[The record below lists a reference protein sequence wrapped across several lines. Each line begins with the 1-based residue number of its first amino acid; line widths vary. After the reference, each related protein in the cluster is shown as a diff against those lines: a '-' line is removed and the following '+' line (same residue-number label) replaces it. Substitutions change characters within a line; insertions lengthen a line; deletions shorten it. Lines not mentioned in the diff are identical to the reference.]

1 MTQTTHTA
9 IADQVDDSHHPQSFI
24 SKYIWSQDHKVI
36 AIQYSITAIG
46 VGLVALVLSGMMR
59 LQLGFPDQF
68 SFIDPSSYLQFVTM
82 HGMIMVIYLLTALL
96 LGGFGNYLIPLMIG
110 ARDMVF
116 PYLNMLSYW
125 TYLLAVIVLLASFFV
140 SGGPTG
146 AGWTLYPPQ
155 AILNGTP
162 GADNGIVFML
172 ISLAI
177 FIVAFT
183 MGGLNY
189 VTTILQ
195 ARAKG
200 MTLMRMPLTV
210 WGIFVATILGLLA
223 FPALLVSAIMMLFD
237 KLVGTSF
244 FMPAILSLG
253 ENIDYKGGS
262 PILFQHLFWFFGHPE
277 VYIVALPA
285 FGMVSD
291 VIATHARKNIFG
303 YRMMV
308 WAIIAIGG
316 LSFVVWA
323 HHMYVSGMNPYFG
336 FFFATTTLII
346 AVPTAIKVYNWL
358 LTLWQGNIHL
368 TIPMLFAIGFIFT
381 FTHGGLTGLMLGN
394 VVVDLP
400 LSDTY
405 FVVAH
410 FHMVMGVSP
419 VMVLFA
425 AIYHWFPKVSG
436 KFLHTGLGKVHF
448 WGTFLG
454 TYAIYLPMHYLGF
467 LGVPRRY
474 YAMGTTDFI
483 PESAQALNA
492 SITISAIIVGVIQ
505 LVFVFNVIWSVFK
518 GKKAGD
524 NPWNSTTLE
533 WQTSQTP
540 PVHGNWGPSLPVVH
554 RWAYDFSVPGVKD
567 DFIPQ
572 NVHPDQVIMLE
583 KEDGAEKVK
592 GAENEE
598 GMQNNKSGDTT

>member
-9 IADQVDDSHHPQSFI
+9 IADQVDDSHHPKSFI
-24 SKYIWSQDHKVI
+24 SKYVWSQDHKVI

-125 TYLLAVIVLLASFFV
+125 TYLLSVIVLLASFFV
-140 SGGPTG
+140 TGGPTG

-155 AILNGTP
+155 AVLNGTP
-162 GADNGIVFML
+162 GAENGIVFML

-200 MTLMRMPLTV
+200 MTLMRMPLTI

-223 FPALLVSAIMMLFD
+223 FPALLVSAIMMMFD

-253 ENIDYKGGS
+253 ENIDHKGGS

-308 WAIIAIGG
+308 WAIVAIGG

-425 AIYHWFPKVSG
+425 AIYHWFPKVTG
-436 KFLHTGLGKVHF
+436 KFLHTGLGKIHF

-474 YAMGTTDFI
+474 FAMGTTDFI

-492 SITISAIIVGVIQ
+492 SITVSAIIVGVIQ
-505 LVFVFNVIWSVFK
+505 LVFIFNLIWSVFK

-524 NPWNSTTLE
+524 NPWNATTLE
-533 WQTSQTP
+533 WQTTKTP

-554 RWAYDFSVPGVKD
+554 RWAYDYSVSGVKD

-572 NVHPDQVIMLE
+572 NVAPDQVIMI
-583 KEDGAEKVK
+583 EKVE
-592 GAENEE
+592 GAENVE
-598 GMQNNKSGDTT
+598 GMESNQKGDNT